1 MAVPLGRN
9 SSVTVVEKLSKYKDL
24 WIEIGRMW
32 KMVHSG
38 SLRRGWKSTLRA
50 TKHYFSGNNGDWTG
64 KSDQRMQYNLCIN
77 KYHSPFNE

>member
-1 MAVPLGRN
+1 MAVPSGRN
-9 SSVTVVEKLSKYKDL
+9 SSVTVVEKLSKYKNL
-24 WIEIGRMW
+24 RIEIGRMW
-32 KMVHSG
+32 KIVHSG

-50 TKHYFSGNNGDWTG
+50 PKHYFSGNNGDWTG